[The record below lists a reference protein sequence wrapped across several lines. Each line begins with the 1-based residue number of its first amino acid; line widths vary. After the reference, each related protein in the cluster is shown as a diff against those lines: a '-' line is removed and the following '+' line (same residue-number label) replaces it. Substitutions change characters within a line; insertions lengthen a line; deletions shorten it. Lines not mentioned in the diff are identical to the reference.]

1 MRHEAIFN
9 CIKIWNSKYG
19 GNLYFDFEK
28 KYGVLLKVHLRHT
41 LCHFNNLGSQESN
54 TSNGVQIKAKMN
66 KL

>member
-1 MRHEAIFN
+1 MKQYSIALKFGTQNMVTTCTLTLR
-9 CIKIWNSKYG
+9 
-19 GNLYFDFEK
+19 K